1 MYFQSISDD
10 YTCVNPKSEQHNV
23 QNQIFP
29 LHFSFNPW
37 TWILKAIFLTAEL
50 LLAFYEFFQPF
61 CLSMAILE
69 AAFQSK
75 FPNMGEVI
83 YCSFFFFFQMVES
96 GIYVHLGSLVL
107 LSCRE
112 GWRGWLYYILT
123 ESFNVASVALKRRL
137 VSSVLELRLSLE
149 SLLSNNSGEVM
160 LLWFPQ
166 WRFSQVPWAFI
177 VMRCVQTWCFRKL
190 FDIVWNW
197 LVVSLVFRHGQAVW
211 INLIFLSNDV

>member
-1 MYFQSISDD
+1 MFKIRFFPSTSVLIHEREFWRQFFWQQNFCWHFMSFSSLSACQWQFWRQLFKANFQIWG
-10 YTCVNPKSEQHNV
+10 K
-23 QNQIFP
+23 
-29 LHFSFNPW
+29 
-37 TWILKAIFLTAEL
+37 
-50 LLAFYEFFQPF
+50 
-61 CLSMAILE
+61 
-69 AAFQSK
+69 
-75 FPNMGEVI
+75 VI